1 MPILRPRAI
10 DFVRLGRHD
19 DGALTFCWR
28 LRRDNGPQQVRL
40 AAGPRADRRNPSR
53 PALDPGDQSV
63 DPTSGPRDAGAVRRR
78 CRAGGAAAPGWS
90 WRSAGATDAVSC
102 PGRHRSDG
110 SDDGGGDSCW
120 DTMDATPAGGVHQL
134 RVRAGCSGVW
144 RSPAGGARSSTAGRL
159 ASGSLPSGV
168 RSRAASVPAGSAP
181 AGRSGG
187 AGLCGVAGRRATA
200 GCPRVFSALDAGSD
214 SALGPADR
222 DAARGAEP
230 GAVGTGPRP
239 GL

>member
-63 DPTSGPRDAGAVRRR
+63 DPTSGPRDTGAVRRR
-78 CRAGGAAAPGWS
+78 CRPGGAGAPGRS
-90 WRSAGATDAVSC
+90 WCSAGATDAVPC

-110 SDDGGGDSCW
+110 SDDGGGNSCW
-120 DTMDATPAGGVHQL
+120 DDGGGAPAGGAHQL
-134 RVRAGCSGVW
+134 RVRTGSPGVW
-144 RSPAGGARSSTAGRL
+144 RPPAGGARRGTAGRG
-159 ASGSLPSGV
+159 ASWVLPSGV
-168 RSRAASVPAGSAP
+168 CGRGASASAGLAP
-181 AGRSGG
+181 AGLSGG
-187 AGLCGVAGRRATA
+187 AARRGGTGRRAA
-200 GCPRVFSALDAGSD
+200 ANRPAVFGA
-214 SALGPADR
+214 R
-222 DAARGAEP
+222 DTVINPARG
-230 GAVGTGPRP
+230 
-239 GL
+239 